1 MDTTNNLANA
11 DPSGFVPAA
20 LAAVR
25 LVGAVAKVAPTV
37 VHAVDSIKNHNNA
50 AHPGS
55 YTHSNSGGN
64 LSRSVSQ
71 PQGGYGGPVQ
81 IEPEAENRAYETV
94 NYVLRTLGNRIGEAG
109 LVSAPALAKA
119 LTAASTHIE
128 VELFSVNANRLFKS
142 LASKLQDAV
151 LVNSVFTSIYFIGA
165 ITAELSRSLPN
176 YKPTYVPLG
185 PCIVQHI
192 FRAAIGEDAF
202 RENQQANIEAY
213 KTLATTAGLLRPTD
227 LGYSIFPGEF
237 SIL

>member
-1 MDTTNNLANA
+1 MDSVANS

-25 LVGAVAKVAPTV
+25 LVGAVAKVAPHV
-37 VHAVDSIKNHNNA
+37 KNSVDQYRNA
-50 AHPGS
+50 QAGS
-55 YTHSNSGGN
+55 GLN
-64 LSRSVSQ
+64 RQISQ
-71 PQGGYGGPVQ
+71 NDPAAAAAALTLQVD
-81 IEPEAENRAYETV
+81 PERESRAYETV

-119 LTAASTHIE
+119 LTAAATHIE

-142 LASKLQDAV
+142 LASKLKDAV

-165 ITAELSRSLPN
+165 ITAELSSSLPQ
-176 YKPTYVPLG
+176 YKATYPPLG
-185 PCIVQHI
+185 PFIIQQI

-202 RENQQANIEAY
+202 RENITANLDAY

-227 LGYSIFPGEF
+227 IGYAIFPGTVQPRTYAA
-237 SIL
+237 